1 MVRVQPLVTV
11 PTVVYSLRG
20 FSLPTGCISRCY
32 RADPASLSPSHSVP
46 GCIQATRAVHGAR
59 GELRAVLHCHIHISQ
74 EITLTNPQVAAF
86 IETPA
91 VPEKFFPSVF
101 SLITVLITPI
111 PASVLSSALCKGSS
125 SAHRVTIVS
134 GQSVGLEPG
143 IYEVLSPACQWP
155 SVWPWKITLSIFVF
169 LAVK

>member
-74 EITLTNPQVAAF
+74 EITLTNPQVASF

-101 SLITVLITPI
+101 SLITVLITPSQPACFPLRCARAAHLHTESPLSVDRAWGWSQEFMRSYPQ
-111 PASVLSSALCKGSS
+111 PAS
-125 SAHRVTIVS
+125 
-134 GQSVGLEPG
+134 GLPCG
-143 IYEVLSPACQWP
+143 LG
-155 SVWPWKITLSIFVF
+155 K
-169 LAVK
+169 